1 MLYYK
6 WDSIEHENATAI
18 SAKQW
23 IEINFSLTFLNFISN
38 PSIFSVTWKW
48 AFFVTIEQTDSSH
61 S

>member
-23 IEINFSLTFLNFISN
+23 IEINFSLTFFLILFQILLY
-38 PSIFSVTWKW
+38 F
-48 AFFVTIEQTDSSH
+48 Q
-61 S
+61 